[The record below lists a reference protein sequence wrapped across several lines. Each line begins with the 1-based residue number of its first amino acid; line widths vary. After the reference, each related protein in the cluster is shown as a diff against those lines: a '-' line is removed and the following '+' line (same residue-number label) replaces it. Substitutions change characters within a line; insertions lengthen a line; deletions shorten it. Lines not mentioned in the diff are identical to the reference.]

1 MARYLVNPLF
11 LYLAIWVSVTVSY
24 VAGVNKAFFP
34 APTPRVYWAVGLSV
48 ATFVLGYLTWNLIR
62 RTKTDPDRLYWSA
75 APVLSAKLL
84 RRYLRITL
92 VFGLL
97 AVAFCALRV
106 VVLARTH
113 EIDLLRLV
121 TDSILWRET
130 VTRPITPDMIGMR
143 ACTIAITVTCSIFS
157 IGFVLLGILL
167 YLGRDRWRYGTV
179 TLFLLTALG
188 VGLLS
193 LARKEVTINLAFLV
207 LSYLFMHQHYHSR
220 RTRKMAMHLV
230 VPAVALVILFLL
242 VDILLQKGANYDPA
256 HRLRGFLLSIY
267 WYIASPV
274 AAFSEF
280 LKTHDGNWRLGESVF
295 LPIYKWLARAH
306 LVPPPDAMSIMHM
319 EKIYIPYM
327 ANVYT
332 YLRNIYEDFGFVGL
346 AVLPYLLGLLSA
358 ALRARAG
365 QSVPYLN
372 FYLIV
377 LIVIVFSFYDHLLIS
392 NQYYL
397 QAFFGYLLFR
407 SRLPE
412 TGADGL

>member
-11 LYLAIWVSVTVSY
+11 LYLAIWIPVVILY
-24 VAGVNKAFFP
+24 VAGVNTRFFP
-34 APTPRVYWAVGLSV
+34 TPTPRLYWAVALSV
-48 ATFVLGYLTWNLIR
+48 STFVLGCLTWRVIG
-62 RTKTDPDRLYWSA
+62 RTRTDADRLFWSA
-75 APVLSAKLL
+75 APPLSAKSL

-97 AVAFCALRV
+97 AVACSALRV
-106 VVLARTH
+106 VVLAKTY

-130 VTRPITPDMIGMR
+130 LTRPITPDLIAIR
-143 ACTIAITVTCSIFS
+143 ACTIAITVTCSVFS

-167 YLGRDRWRYGTV
+167 YLGRERRRYATV
-179 TLFLLTALG
+179 ALFLLTTLG

-193 LARKEVTINLAFLV
+193 LARKEVTINIAFMV
-207 LSYLFMHQHYHSR
+207 LSYLFMHQCY
-220 RTRKMAMHLV
+220 RTRRSREVVLHLV
-230 VPAVALVILFLL
+230 VPAVALIVLFVL
-242 VDILLQKGANYDPA
+242 VDVLLRKGSNYDPA
-256 HRLRGFLLSIY
+256 NRWRGFFLSIY
-267 WYIASPV
+267 WYIASPL
-274 AAFSEF
+274 AAFGEF
-280 LKTHDGNWRLGESVF
+280 LKTHDGEWRLGESVF

-306 LVPPPDAMSIMHM
+306 LVPPGDAMSIMYM

-346 AVLPYLLGLLSA
+346 AVIPYLLGLLA
-358 ALRARAG
+358 GGLRRRAG

-377 LIVIVFSFYDHLLIS
+377 LIVILFTFYDHLLIS

-412 TGADGL
+412 TGAEGL